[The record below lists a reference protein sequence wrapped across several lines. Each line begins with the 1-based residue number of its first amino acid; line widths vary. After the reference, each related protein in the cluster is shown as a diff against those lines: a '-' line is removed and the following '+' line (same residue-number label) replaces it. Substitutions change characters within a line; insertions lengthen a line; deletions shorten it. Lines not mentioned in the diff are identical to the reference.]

1 MSKEKTKSCKYCGN
15 HFERI
20 TYSNTEYCS
29 YWCRFLE
36 LAIKFNGISSCW
48 EWPISRNVEN
58 GYGQFTARVNGKT
71 RVFIAHRLSYEAFV
85 GEIPQGM
92 FVLHKCDNRKC
103 FNPAHLFLGSQDDNM
118 KDMVSK
124 GRSAKR
130 AKLAKRGD
138 NHWTKVKPEKVR
150 VGTQLYNAQLT
161 EDAVRDIRSSSERS
175 ADLARKYKVSPQ
187 VLCSARKGHTWK
199 HVK

>member
-1 MSKEKTKSCKYCGN
+1 
-15 HFERI
+15 
-20 TYSNTEYCS
+20 
-29 YWCRFLE
+29 
-36 LAIKFNGISSCW
+36 
-48 EWPISRNVEN
+48 
-58 GYGQFTARVNGKT
+58 
-71 RVFIAHRLSYEAFV
+71 
-85 GEIPQGM
+85 
-92 FVLHKCDNRKC
+92 
-103 FNPAHLFLGSQDDNM
+103 M